1 MARGSGNQ
9 TIVLPAS
16 AVEAFGNAFQMLKGR
31 G

>member
-1 MARGSGNQ
+1 MAKGAGTQ

-16 AVEAFGNAFQMLKGR
+16 AIEAFGNAFQMLKGR